1 MSEIK
6 IVRQSSSWIEGAAE
20 QQLKKMAE
28 LPGMVRA
35 VGMPDLHPGQ
45 GCPNGAVFIT
55 ENHIYPHLIGSD
67 IGCGIGLWSTTIQQL
82 RPERLEK
89 KLKGLETGI
98 ANPETVLASHGVP
111 CCGYEHSL
119 GTWGHGNHFAEI
131 LVFDDIA
138 DAATLNNIIPYDQH
152 ENAVLLVHS
161 GSRGFGEKIL
171 HEHTAKYQDKGLS
184 RDNPDFDEYV
194 NQHRHAIVWARANR
208 EVIAGRMLDCLGA
221 QGQRVLDSCHNFLQ
235 PVIHNF
241 NPESPLPAEANLH
254 WVHRKGAIPSDRG
267 PVVIPGSRGTHSYL
281 VMPVGNDEE
290 TGRSLSH
297 GAGRKMSRID
307 ARSKN
312 GGISEQQL
320 VRTRLGSYVICEDKM
335 LLREEAPN
343 AYKQI
348 SQVIDDLVAH
358 NLIRVIARMKPIVTY
373 KTRRVGDEEVKRS
386 KKRR

>member
-1 MSEIK
+1 MVDVK
-6 IVRQSSSWIEGAAE
+6 IIASSSSWIEGAAV
-20 QQLKKMAE
+20 QQLEKMAE
-28 LPGMVRA
+28 LPGMIRA

-67 IGCGIGLWSTTIQQL
+67 IGCGIGLWTTTVQQL

-98 ANPETVLASHGVP
+98 ENPEIILRDLNVP

-119 GTWGHGNHFAEI
+119 GTWGYGNHFAELLI
-131 LVFDDIA
+131 FDEIRDPNR
-138 DAATLNNIIPYDQH
+138 LHRIITPDCQD
-152 ENAVLLVHS
+152 NALLLVHS

-171 HEHTAKYQDKGLS
+171 HEHTAKFQNKGLS
-184 RDNPDFDEYV
+184 RDDAEFDEYMK
-194 NQHRHAIVWARANR
+194 QHYQAVIWAKANR
-208 EVIAGRMLDCLGA
+208 AVIANRVLDCLGA
-221 QGQRVLDSCHNFLQ
+221 QGQNVTDTCHNFLQ
-235 PVIHNF
+235 PTIHDF
-241 NPESPLPAEANLH
+241 DPDSPLPPEKNLH
-254 WVHRKGAIPSDRG
+254 WVHRKGAIPSNRG
-267 PVVIPGSRGTHSYL
+267 PVIIPGSRGSHSYL
-281 VMPVGNDEE
+281 VEPIGDDED
-290 TGRSLSH
+290 TGWSLSH

-312 GGISEQQL
+312 DGIPEQQL

-348 SQVIDDLVAH
+348 FQVIDDLVKH
-358 NLIRVIARMKPIVTY
+358 NLIRVIATLKPILTY
-373 KTRRVGDEEVKRS
+373 KTRRSTDEEKYL